1 MKEINMNK
9 TINTLTLPTFLNE
22 RGVGFDRMF
31 DMFED
36 TVGYT
41 ANGGYPPYNLIK
53 AGDDD
58 YAIEVAVAGF
68 TLGDLEITQNGKK
81 LTIAATKP
89 EIEGEEPNYLHRG
102 ISARSFKRDFVLA
115 EHVVV
120 TGAGLDSGILT
131 VKLHRELP
139 EEMKPRTIAIES
151 K

>member
-1 MKEINMNK
+1 MNK

-36 TVGYT
+36 AVGYT
-41 ANGGYPPYNLIK
+41 TNGGYPPYNLIK

-58 YAIEVAVAGF
+58 YLIEVAVAGF
-68 TLGDLEITQNGKK
+68 TLDDLEITQNGKK
-81 LTIAATKP
+81 LIISATKP
-89 EIEGEEPNYLHRG
+89 EFEGEEPTYLHRG
-102 ISARSFKRDFVLA
+102 ISTRSFKRDFVLA

-120 TGAGLDSGILT
+120 AGAELDNGILT

>member
-1 MKEINMNK
+1 MNK

-36 TVGYT
+36 AVGYT
-41 ANGGYPPYNLIK
+41 ASGGYPPYNLIK
-53 AGDDD
+53 DGDDD

-68 TLGDLEITQNGKK
+68 TLDDLEITQNGKK
-81 LTIAATKP
+81 LLISATKP
-89 EIEGEEPNYLHRG
+89 EFEGDEPTYLHRG
-102 ISARSFKRDFVLA
+102 ISARGFKRDFVLA

-120 TGAGLDSGILT
+120 TGASLENGILT
-131 VKLHRELP
+131 VTLHRELP